1 MWTRKSTHT
10 DYEII
15 PQEYQNFIA
24 RNPGYTRYHEAST
37 LRVQQA
43 IQDYLQSGKI
53 EEKNICKLV
62 IKMTNTCNL
71 RCTHCFQWREGGFH
85 HDQDPT
91 AIPFDKCQH
100 LFDFVAR
107 NKPDIILN
115 GGEATMHR
123 DFDKFVETFAEMGCF
138 IHICTNGLSIKKYY
152 DLFTRW
158 HNQLAFLIS
167 LDGVGETHDAIRGK
181 GTWRK
186 TLASIDLLTEGKRN
200 GMNWLIGVENTLMPS
215 NLDDTMAL
223 KEMCEKRGVDWMIF
237 NHLWIAGLK
246 DRHEYNQFCK
256 QWDITPVSYSG
267 FDTGPFSDDYIDKI
281 TRTVEALRASEKSI
295 PVLFGPDYSAEDL
308 ARYYRNEMPQAPAY
322 LKLGCK
328 LDIDIGGELVLT
340 KQFPDIGFGSVLD
353 TPIEALLASERYQT
367 VAAALRS
374 SSLSILT
381 ACADTHN
388 FRI

>member
-10 DYEII
+10 DYDII
-15 PQEYQNFIA
+15 PAEYQNFIS
-24 RNPGYTRYHEAST
+24 RNPVYTRHHEAST
-37 LRVQQA
+37 FRVQQA
-43 IQDYLQSGKI
+43 IQDYQQTGRI

-115 GGEATMHR
+115 GGEATLHR
-123 DFDKFVETFAEMGCF
+123 DFGKFVDTFAEMGCF
-138 IHICTNGLSIKKYY
+138 IHICTNGLSIRKHYAV
-152 DLFTRW
+152 FERW

-167 LDGVGETHDAIRGK
+167 LDGTGDTHDNIRGK

-186 TLASIDLLTEGKRN
+186 TLAAIELLVEGKRN
-200 GMNWLIGVENTLMPS
+200 GKNWLIGVENTLMAA
-215 NLDDTMAL
+215 NLDETLAL
-223 KEMCEKRGVDWMIF
+223 KQICEEMGVDWMIF
-237 NHLWIAGLK
+237 NHLWIAGLR
-246 DRHEYNQFCK
+246 DRHEYNQFC
-256 QWDITPVSYSG
+256 QLWDVVPVSYSG
-267 FDTGPFSDDYIDKI
+267 FDTGPFSEAYIEKVI
-281 TRTVEALRASEKSI
+281 STVEALKNSDKTI
-295 PVLFGPDYSAEDL
+295 PILFGPDYSPEEL
-308 ARYYRNEMPQAPAY
+308 GCYYRNEMPPAPAY
-322 LKLGCK
+322 LKMGCK
-328 LDIDIGGELVLT
+328 IDIDIGGELVLT

-353 TPIEALLASERYQT
+353 QPVETLLASEKYQT
-367 VAAALRS
+367 VASMLRD
-374 SSLSILT
+374 SSLGILT

-388 FRI
+388 LRV